1 MGHLKTQTGKLR
13 FDGTAGGSL
22 RRFLSGEIRH
32 VNCVLRK
39 VSDGSYALYI
49 ISEKKK
55 EKSKG
60 PGQQLNPINLVCKR
74 VDLQGP

>member
-1 MGHLKTQTGKLR
+1 MGDLKTQTGKLR

-39 VSDGSYALYI
+39 VSDGSYVLCI
-49 ISEKKK
+49 ISAKKKKKK
-55 EKSKG
+55 ERTRTTTK
-60 PGQQLNPINLVCKR
+60 PNLPC
-74 VDLQGP
+74 L